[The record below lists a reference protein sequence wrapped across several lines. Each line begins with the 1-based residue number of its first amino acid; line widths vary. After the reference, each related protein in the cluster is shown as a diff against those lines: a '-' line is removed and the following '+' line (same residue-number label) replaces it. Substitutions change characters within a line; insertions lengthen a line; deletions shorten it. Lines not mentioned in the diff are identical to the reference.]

1 MNISRLRRSTVKS
14 GVLTLVCVVA
24 ALAATGCGAP
34 QSSSPSAALADQQ
47 QPSARGAVVS
57 STPVVDLNAKEV
69 ADRLAKTGIDTAQ
82 IRYGVRAHR
91 IVYRTVDITGRPT
104 TASELVAMP
113 KNDERDLQV
122 VSWLHGT
129 EVYRGEVASVNDE
142 STDRATALLFAST
155 GRAVSAPDY
164 LGLGKGPGFH
174 PYGNPEATVS
184 ASVDAL
190 RAARAF
196 ARRDGHDLDQRVLIS
211 GFSQGGPATMMVGRA
226 LQQNIDPYFR
236 PALSPRLPARSI

>member
-1 MNISRLRRSTVKS
+1 M
-14 GVLTLVCVVA
+14 LTLVCAAA

-69 ADRLAKTGIDTAQ
+69 ADRLAKAGIGTAQ

-113 KNDERDLQV
+113 KNDEREL
-122 VSWLHGT
+122 
-129 EVYRGEVASVNDE
+129 
-142 STDRATALLFAST
+142 
-155 GRAVSAPDY
+155 
-164 LGLGKGPGFH
+164 
-174 PYGNPEATVS
+174 
-184 ASVDAL
+184 
-190 RAARAF
+190 
-196 ARRDGHDLDQRVLIS
+196 
-211 GFSQGGPATMMVGRA
+211 
-226 LQQNIDPYFR
+226 
-236 PALSPRLPARSI
+236 

>member
-1 MNISRLRRSTVKS
+1 M
-14 GVLTLVCVVA
+14 
-24 ALAATGCGAP
+24 
-34 QSSSPSAALADQQ
+34 
-47 QPSARGAVVS
+47 
-57 STPVVDLNAKEV
+57 VDLNAKEV

-155 GRAVSAPDY
+155 GRAVSARTTSAWARAPDSTRA
-164 LGLGKGPGFH
+164 GTRRQPSAPRWMH
-174 PYGNPEATVS
+174 YGQLVRSPAGTATTWTS
-184 ASVDAL
+184 ASSSAGSL
-190 RAARAF
+190 RA
-196 ARRDGHDLDQRVLIS
+196 
-211 GFSQGGPATMMVGRA
+211 
-226 LQQNIDPYFR
+226 DP
-236 PALSPRLPARSI
+236 PR